1 MSADDLL
8 TSDDALLMS
17 DDALAAGVCAD
28 DLLIAMEM
36 TSFISS

>member
-8 TSDDALLMS
+8 MSNNALLMS

-28 DLLIAMEM
+28 DQ
-36 TSFISS
+36 